1 MRKRRPITTYGRVV
15 LARLEAK
22 HMSLFELAQE
32 VERRTGK
39 FCTEAYIQKYI
50 RGVPTPWPQDMAI
63 RAVLG
68 LQRRNEHV

>member
-1 MRKRRPITTYGRVV
+1 MRKRRPITSYGRVV

-39 FCTEAYIQKYI
+39 FCTEEYIQKYI
-50 RGVPTPWPQDMAI
+50 RECPHRGPRIW
-63 RAVLG
+63 RSG
-68 LQRRNEHV
+68 LYWD

>member
-1 MRKRRPITTYGRVV
+1 MRKRRPITSYGRIV

-22 HMSLFELAQE
+22 NMSLFELAQE

-39 FCTEAYIQKYI
+39 FCTEEYIQRYI

>member
-1 MRKRRPITTYGRVV
+1 MRKRRKITSYGRIV

-32 VERRTGK
+32 VERRTGR
-39 FCTEAYIQKYI
+39 FCTEEYIQKYI

-63 RAVLG
+63 REVLG
-68 LQRRNEHV
+68 LKRKGDV

>member
-1 MRKRRPITTYGRVV
+1 MRKRRPITTYGRIV

-39 FCTEAYIQKYI
+39 FCTEEYIQKYSPHHGPRI
-50 RGVPTPWPQDMAI
+50 WRS
-63 RAVLG
+63 G
-68 LQRRNEHV
+68 LYWD